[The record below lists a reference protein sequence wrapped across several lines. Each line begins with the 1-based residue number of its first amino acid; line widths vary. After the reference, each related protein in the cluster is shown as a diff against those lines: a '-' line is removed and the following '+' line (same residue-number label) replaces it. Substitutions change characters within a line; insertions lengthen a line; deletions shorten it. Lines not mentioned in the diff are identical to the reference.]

1 MSTINNKLRRPSS
14 IVSMYI
20 KLLDKHM
27 KDLETG
33 NVERTL
39 DVNDFAKL
47 LFIHPTHLSNT
58 INQVLKKSP
67 CDIYEEKL
75 LSLAKWMI
83 LSSDLPIAEIARRLT
98 YDPSNFGKFFK
109 RYAGITPIQFRQ
121 ANKKI

>member
-1 MSTINNKLRRPSS
+1 MSAIVNSLRRPSS
-14 IVSMYI
+14 IVSGYF

-33 NVERTL
+33 NADRTL
-39 DVNDFAKL
+39 DINDFARL

-75 LSLAKWMI
+75 LSLAKRMI

-109 RYAGITPIQFRQ
+109 RYVGITPIQFRQ
-121 ANKKI
+121 ANKKF

>member
-1 MSTINNKLRRPSS
+1 
-14 IVSMYI
+14 
-20 KLLDKHM
+20 M

-75 LSLAKWMI
+75 LNLAKWMI